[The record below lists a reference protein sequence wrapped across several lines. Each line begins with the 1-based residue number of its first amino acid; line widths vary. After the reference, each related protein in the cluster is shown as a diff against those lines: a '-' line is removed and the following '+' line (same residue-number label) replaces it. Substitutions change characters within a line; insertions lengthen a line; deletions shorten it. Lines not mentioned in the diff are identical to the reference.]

1 MSEDKKTEDKKPED
15 KAAEEQAEAVKAAAV
30 PKIDETLDKVID
42 KINDADSI
50 LVTLSKDPSVDEMAA
65 ALGLTLMLD
74 SYGKHT
80 TAIYSGKTPN
90 ALEFLRPGDTFE
102 SNTNSLQDFI
112 IALDKE
118 KADHLRYKIEG
129 DFVKVYITPYK
140 TTITEK
146 DLEFSRGEVNVD
158 LVIALNVIEIEDLD
172 AALSMHGR
180 IMHNAGLINVSNEA
194 PGRLG
199 GVEWSNPLAS
209 SVSEMIVVLL
219 ETMKQEITKEI
230 ATALLTGIVAATE
243 RFSNNRTTPD
253 TLALASKLMQLGADQ
268 QLIVAQMMSA
278 KEDEG
283 SEKGTSDGSDG
294 ADEEVANETPVV
306 AETVA
311 PVVTEAPVTEAPA
324 VEVVAPE
331 VPVISTVPEVAETVA
346 PVVEPVTPELTPEQ
360 QLEQMIKGSTSGQSA
375 QPSAIMEELKSA
387 SAEAEPATESVAKS
401 VTENAA
407 ENVVETPS
415 IVSEPVPTEEPV
427 STEGPAMVETTTVS
441 EPTPTTEP
449 KVEVNIQPD
458 DKNLGVAAVPQSKV
472 EPNSIYGTDVERTAI
487 QDKTI
492 SPLEEKPKD
501 YAALMAEALAEVP
514 ENNPAVIATPAVQPV
529 PEVPA
534 MSVTPNMA
542 AIPTTPAMPV
552 VAPTTPVESG
562 AASVAPAM
570 QGMPAMPVMQGE
582 ASAIP
587 TAPVASQSQFSAM
600 DMNMMNGGQAMQNPA
615 VPQGPVLP
623 QVQTTPEMTASQPMA
638 QQPVQMVPE
647 MVNQQP
653 AQMTPEMIISQVQ
666 AQTQAAQQAAQA
678 QAMPQMQ
685 AVPQAQAMPELPMPP
700 APDVSNMMPPTP
712 AMPPMPP
719 APQAVS
725 GSPEAQLINPA
736 PMPVDESEAQLTLT
750 APTGVQVQTEPV
762 NPVVVQPD
770 QDPASVPP
778 VSDPGAFKIPGM

>member
-1 MSEDKKTEDKKPED
+1 MPTDDKTDNKKPED
-15 KAAEEQAEAVKAAAV
+15 KSVDDRGAAEQAEKLKEAAT

-74 SYGKHT
+74 RYGKHT

-90 ALEFLRPGDTFE
+90 ALEFLKPSDTFE

-172 AALSMHGR
+172 AALAMHGR

-219 ETMKQEITKEI
+219 ETMKQEITKDI

-278 KEDEG
+278 KANEETTAETPSEDEF
-283 SEKGTSDGSDG
+283 
-294 ADEEVANETPVV
+294 DEEPMA
-306 AETVA
+306 A
-311 PVVTEAPVTEAPA
+311 PVVTAPVAEAPVTEAPVA
-324 VEVVAPE
+324 PETAETVTPETATSIAETPVVTEAPEVVAP
-331 VPVISTVPEVAETVA
+331 A
-346 PVVEPVTPELTPEQ
+346 PVALETAAPEDVASVVNAITSGTAAAASGVVTPELTPELTPEQ
-360 QLEQMIKGSTSGQSA
+360 QLEQMIKGSSPEQGAQS
-375 QPSAIMEELKSA
+375 SIMKELEE
-387 SAEAEPATESVAKS
+387 ESEKP
-401 VTENAA
+401 
-407 ENVVETPS
+407 ET
-415 IVSEPVPTEEPV
+415 
-427 STEGPAMVETTTVS
+427 
-441 EPTPTTEP
+441 

-458 DKNLGVAAVPQSKV
+458 DKNLEVATVPQSKV
-472 EPNSIYGTDVERTAI
+472 KPDTIYGTDLERTAL

-492 SPLEEKPKD
+492 NPLEEKPKD
-501 YAALMAEALAEVP
+501 YAAMMDEMLGPVP
-514 ENNPAVIATPAVQPV
+514 DNNPAVIATPAVQPV

-534 MSVTPNMA
+534 V
-542 AIPTTPAMPV
+542 
-552 VAPTTPVESG
+552 
-562 AASVAPAM
+562 
-570 QGMPAMPVMQGE
+570 
-582 ASAIP
+582 P
-587 TAPVASQSQFSAM
+587 TAPVVSPMPVAPNVPNAPVAPATPVAPLSPLSPTMPTGSVMPEAQAMPSAPTMPTGSVMPEVQAMPSAPTMPTGSVMPETLAMNAPTTQTNPVMAAVPAAPVAPTEPVTPVTQFGAV
-600 DMNMMNGGQAMQNPA
+600 DMNAINGIPAMQNLTM
-615 VPQGPVLP
+615 PQGPTLP
-623 QVQTTPEMTASQPMA
+623 QVQT
-638 QQPVQMVPE
+638 V
-647 MVNQQP
+647 
-653 AQMTPEMIISQVQ
+653 
-666 AQTQAAQQAAQA
+666 
-678 QAMPQMQ
+678 
-685 AVPQAQAMPELPMPP
+685 PELPTPP
-700 APDVSNMMPPTP
+700 APDVSNMMPPTAVP
-712 AMPPMPP
+712 PVAPMPQGVP
-719 APQAVS
+719 S
-725 GSPEAQLINPA
+725 SPDGQLINPI
-736 PMPVDESEAQLTLT
+736 PMPVDESEAQLTMN
-750 APTGVQVQTEPV
+750 APTGVQVQAEPV

-770 QDPASVPP
+770 QEPASVPP